1 MTPKADAVLLLAFGG
16 PEAREEIRPFLEE
29 ALRGRGAPPERLEEV
44 ARHYEAIGGLS
55 PIGALTRAQAA
66 ALEAELARRGR
77 PLPVRVGMRNW
88 RPFLADALGALADE
102 GRRGVVVVVLAPH
115 GGEASRGRYDAA
127 LAAAMRALGPRAP
140 AVRVAA
146 PFGGRAEFIDALAA
160 RVREAL
166 PRLPEPVRSH
176 ASWIFTAHSV
186 PAASA
191 GSAGYAAEIRRT
203 GDLLAARFGNHAWRL
218 AWQSRSGDPRS
229 RWLEPDVSDVLRDEA
244 RCGARAALV
253 APIGF
258 VSDHV
263 EVLYDLDHAAAAS
276 AAAAGLVFARVGTP
290 GTHPAFTAL
299 LADLVEEIA

>member
-102 GRRGVVVVVLAPH
+102 GRREVVVVVLAPH

-146 PFGGRAEFIDALAA
+146 PFGGRAEFIDTMAKALLSE
-160 RVREAL
+160 REA
-166 PRLPEPVRSH
+166 RSE
-176 ASWIFTAHSV
+176 W
-186 PAASA
+186 
-191 GSAGYAAEIRRT
+191 
-203 GDLLAARFGNHAWRL
+203 GDGLIHAWRAEEHDGQQL
-218 AWQSRSGDPRS
+218 RFFRVHSSGDFFS
-229 RWLEPDVSDVLRDEA
+229 
-244 RCGARAALV
+244 
-253 APIGF
+253 
-258 VSDHV
+258 HN
-263 EVLYDLDHAAAAS
+263 YAAAW
-276 AAAAGLVFARVGTP
+276 L
-290 GTHPAFTAL
+290 
-299 LADLVEEIA
+299 DLCRRMERE